1 MKRRTMCRGNH
12 HANDFYNMSKKE
24 IDPKI
29 VQEIIDSV
37 QQIEYGEI
45 SIIVHDSEVVQIEK
59 KSKKRFKKK

>member
-1 MKRRTMCRGNH
+1 MKRRNICRGNH
-12 HANDFYNMSKKE
+12 HANDLYNMSKKE